1 METAEK
7 KEIFAGLK
15 SAKRRAVSSKS
26 QIVEFINPFGE
37 LPLVALSASNA
48 LDIAEWGKINRDAII
63 EKLES
68 VGAILFRNFK
78 VETVEYFHRF
88 MSNVCGEPLAYLE
101 RSSPRSAV
109 GENIYTSTEH
119 PPDQSIFLHNE
130 QSYNLVFPLK
140 IAFFCV
146 EPPTAEG
153 ATPIADT
160 RRIFARLRTE
170 TKQKFAAKN
179 YCYVR
184 HFSPHIGLSWQTAF
198 QTENR
203 FEVEDYCRRNAI
215 EFEWK
220 SENHL
225 RTNQIRQTIFRHPRS
240 QEEVWFN
247 HLTFFHVSTLPTEI
261 GNALIENLSE
271 ENLPNNTFYGD
282 GEVIE
287 TEVLEELRTAYE
299 AEKKRFSWQK
309 DDVLLLDNM
318 LVAHGREPF
327 RGNRKIVVAMAEA
340 FDSRSI

>member
-1 METAEK
+1 MKTAEK
-7 KEIFAGLK
+7 TEIFGKLK
-15 SAKRRAVSSKS
+15 SAKRRAVSAESRP
-26 QIVEFINPFGE
+26 VEFTKPFGE
-37 LPLVALSASNA
+37 LPLVAFSASNA
-48 LDIAEWGKINRDAII
+48 LDIAEWGKENRNAIL
-63 EKLES
+63 EKLETC
-68 VGAILFRNFK
+68 GAILFRNFK
-78 VETVEYFHRF
+78 VETVEHFQRF
-88 MSNVCGEPLAYLE
+88 ISNVCGEPLAYHE
-101 RSSPRSAV
+101 RSSPRSSV

-130 QSYNLVFPLK
+130 QSYNLIFPLK

-146 EPPTAEG
+146 EPPILNG

-184 HFSPHIGLSWQTAF
+184 NFSPHIGLSWQTAF
-198 QTENR
+198 QNESR
-203 FEVEDYCRRNAI
+203 VEVEDYCRRNAI

-220 SENHL
+220 NENHL
-225 RTNQIRQTIFRHPRS
+225 RTRQIRQTIFRHPRS
-240 QEEVWFN
+240 HEEVWFN
-247 HLTFFHVSTLPTEI
+247 HLTFFHVSTLPPEI
-261 GNALIENLSE
+261 GNALIENLGE

-282 GEVIE
+282 GEAIE
-287 TEVLEELRTAYE
+287 PEILEELRTAYE
-299 AEKKRFSWQK
+299 AEKKRFAWQK
-309 DDVLLLDNM
+309 GDVLLLDNM